1 MNAET
6 KNSLKVKQ
14 TQTMSS
20 SSSSLSPLG
29 SVVNNIN
36 PSKSSEVRGRK
47 RRIGSQK
54 QLPELKTPMVRVYN
68 RSKLPRVRWTPE
80 LHRCFVH
87 AVQNLGGED
96 RATPKMILQLM
107 NVNWLTISHIKS
119 HLQMYRNMK
128 QEQQMSQAKKNF
140 MTPHFVPRST
150 LESNYSHQNIHQWSR
165 GTDHY
170 AEELALIQAQGNHH
184 ELKCYYGNKGTES
197 MVICKGDEQKK
208 HTYIVFKDLLG
219 SQSVQE
225 TKNPPGMESLGAA
238 AAYKSYHQ
246 RLGEQKDEDMLSLSL
261 GSRQGLN
268 DQEPRPDANDVS
280 LELKLKLN

>member
-96 RATPKMILQLM
+96 TSFKFELPRE
-107 NVNWLTISHIKS
+107 
-119 HLQMYRNMK
+119 QMYRNMK